1 MKKNNLKIFVFIAVL
16 VLAAMA
22 CAIPG
27 LNSLPKD
34 DFSNSDSGWGV
45 GTDASSSVEYASDGL
60 QMIVYTPFYVTWST
74 FGLETYE
81 NTHIEVNVNNTSSD
95 EDAMFGVVCNEQGST
110 QAFYYVGVSPSGYY
124 AFIKSSVALEDVYLK
139 EGASDV
145 ISASASSM
153 RIGLDCG
160 NSTLTLYVNGQQID
174 SVSDA
179 SYPNGVVGLFAAS
192 DDLDSGATVT
202 FDDFVMTKLGE

>member
-1 MKKNNLKIFVFIAVL
+1 MKKNNLKVFVFIAVL

-81 NTHIEVNVNNTSSD
+81 NSHIEVSVNNTSSD
-95 EDAMFGVVCNEQGST
+95 SDSMFGVVCNEQGST

-139 EGASDV
+139 EGTSDV

-160 NSTLTLYVNGQQID
+160 NGTLTLYVNGQQID

-179 SYPNGVVGLFAAS
+179 SYPNGVVGLFTAS
-192 DDLDSGATVT
+192 DDLDSGATVI

>member
-81 NTHIEVNVNNTSSD
+81 NSHIEVSVNNTSSD
-95 EDAMFGVVCNEQGST
+95 SDSMFGVVCNEQGST

-139 EGASDV
+139 EGTSDV

-160 NSTLTLYVNGQQID
+160 NGTLTLYVNGQQID

-179 SYPNGVVGLFAAS
+179 SYPNGVVGLFTAS
-192 DDLDSGATVT
+192 DDLDSGATVI

>member
-81 NTHIEVNVNNTSSD
+81 NTHIEVSVNNTSSD

-110 QAFYYVGVSPSGYY
+110 QAFYYVGISPSGYY

-139 EGASDV
+139 EGTSDV

-160 NSTLTLYVNGQQID
+160 NGTLTLYVNGQQID

>member
-45 GTDASSSVEYASDGL
+45 GTDTSSSVEYASDGL

-81 NTHIEVNVNNTSSD
+81 NSHIEVSVNNTSSD
-95 EDAMFGVVCNEQGST
+95 SDSMFGVVCNEQGST

-139 EGASDV
+139 EGTSDV

-160 NSTLTLYVNGQQID
+160 NGTLTLYVNGQQID

-179 SYPNGVVGLFAAS
+179 SYPNGVVGLFTAS
-192 DDLDSGATVT
+192 DDLDSGATVI

>member
-34 DFSNSDSGWGV
+34 DFSNSDSVWGV

-60 QMIVYTPFYVTWST
+60 QMIVYQPFFVTWST

-81 NTHIEVNVNNTSSD
+81 NTHIEVSVNNTSSD
-95 EDAMFGVVCNEQGST
+95 EDALFGVVCNAQGST

-139 EGASDV
+139 EGTSDV

-160 NSTLTLYVNGQQID
+160 NGTLALYVNGQQID

>member
-22 CAIPG
+22 CAVPG

-34 DFSNSDSGWGV
+34 DFSNSDSVWGV

-60 QMIVYTPFYVTWST
+60 QMIVYQPFFVTWST
-74 FGLETYE
+74 FGVETYE
-81 NTHIEVNVNNTSSD
+81 NTHIEVSVNNTSSD
-95 EDAMFGVVCNEQGST
+95 EDALFGVVCNAQGST

-124 AFIKSSVALEDVYLK
+124 AFIKSSVALADVYLK
-139 EGASDV
+139 EGTSDV

-160 NSTLTLYVNGQQID
+160 NGTLALYVNGQQID

-192 DDLDSGATVT
+192 DDLESGATVF